1 MWYIYVVKA
10 PHLLESWAAGLLI
23 PHSLGL
29 WGAMG
34 PCSGG
39 GEAQSEADW
48 DSGVLDLHRGQ
59 GHQVLTFLGT
69 TDAAG
74 TKWGLKG
81 WV

>member
-1 MWYIYVVKA
+1 MVVGSA
-10 PHLLESWAAGLLI
+10 TGHGHLGEPKLKEFDSACPTRWVSGHRKVLE
-23 PHSLGL
+23 H
-29 WGAMG
+29 
-34 PCSGG
+34 CSGG

-74 TKWGLKG
+74 TK
-81 WV
+81 